1 MKLKDGYT
9 SSALKRCEVFQT
21 ENKKQSK
28 TPLYFLFLIY
38 IIWVYS
44 LNYIKQTQKNR
55 LFTLGETNIIFHW
68 YFELCFTEIMI
79 PESLF
84 TVFQFQP
91 QRFIFRQWHYSFYYL
106 SINNYFVIRFTF
118 TMWIVHKRMFI
129 FMQRKKLSK
138 KSIISYTTR
147 KVWYWM
153 QTVKFQESGFCK
165 ESFQCHWQDFS
176 LFSLPLLSIN
186 NDFIPYSYNYMFL
199 LFLK

>member
-44 LNYIKQTQKNR
+44 LNYIRQTQKNR
-55 LFTLGETNIIFHW
+55 LLTLGETNIIFHW

-118 TMWIVHKRMFI
+118 TTWIVHKRMFI
-129 FMQRKKLSK
+129 FMQRRNWVKSQSYLTQQGKCDIECKQWNFKKVDFAK
-138 KSIISYTTR
+138 KVFNVIDKIS
-147 KVWYWM
+147 VFL
-153 QTVKFQESGFCK
+153 VFHFFQ
-165 ESFQCHWQDFS
+165 
-176 LFSLPLLSIN
+176 
-186 NDFIPYSYNYMFL
+186 
-199 LFLK
+199 